1 MKGVKYRKRKIYEK
15 CMPWIFVLTIAVCIF
30 GGVYLSNTF
39 NAYGEKNTDN
49 TFFYDGKDI
58 NNTLVS
64 YNDNTESKEQGGKKH
79 IIAMEGLSQD
89 YIPTGCEA
97 VSTVAVLRYY
107 GIGITPEDFIEKY
120 LPMEDFYEKNGRV
133 YGANPSKAF
142 AGNPYERGSLGC
154 YCEVIEAACV
164 GMQESNYKGMEKLK
178 IKAVRGNS
186 LSQLEEYLLK
196 GKPVIIWATI
206 DMRESHDG
214 FTYYL
219 KTGEKYIWRANE
231 HSVVLCGYDDE
242 GYYIMDPLKDGKI
255 VRYEKTLVETRYE
268 ELGKQAVVIERG
280 N

>member
-1 MKGVKYRKRKIYEK
+1 MKGVKFRKRKIYVK

-39 NAYGEKNTDN
+39 NAYGEKTTDN
-49 TFFYDGKDI
+49 IFFHEKDI

-64 YNDNTESKEQGGKKH
+64 YNDNRESEEKGVKKQ
-79 IIAMEGLSQD
+79 IIAMEGLSQAD
-89 YIPTGCEA
+89 IPTGCEA

-107 GIGITPEDFIEKY
+107 GISITPEYFIENH
-120 LPMEDFYEKNGRV
+120 LPMKDFYKKNGRV
-133 YGANPSKAF
+133 YGADPSKAF
-142 AGNPYERGSLGC
+142 AGNPYETGSLGC
-154 YCEVIEAACV
+154 YCEVIEEACV
-164 GMQESNYKGMEKLK
+164 SMRESNYKGMEKLE

-186 LSQLEEYLLK
+186 LSQLEEYVLK

-219 KTGEKYIWRANE
+219 ETGEQYIWRANE
-231 HSVVLCGYDDE
+231 HCVVLCGYDDE
-242 GYYIMDPLKDGKI
+242 GYYIMDPLKAGQI
-255 VRYEKTLVETRYE
+255 VRYEKTLVEARYE
-268 ELGKQAVVIERG
+268 ELGKQAVVIERR